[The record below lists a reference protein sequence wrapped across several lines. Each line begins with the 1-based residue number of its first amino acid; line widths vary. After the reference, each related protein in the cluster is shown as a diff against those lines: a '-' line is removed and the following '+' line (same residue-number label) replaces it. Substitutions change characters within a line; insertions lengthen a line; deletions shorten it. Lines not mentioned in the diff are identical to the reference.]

1 MNFIYQSWAIVVR
14 VRERPLQAIKMRVL
28 SIFLNDEVRTM
39 SKITRRQVINIAIA
53 LAGTTVIARF
63 SHAQDIIASDD
74 ATALA
79 MGYVADHTTV
89 DTAKWTK
96 KASPGGENQKC
107 TSCTIYQRID
117 DDYGLCP
124 IFIGKRV
131 HANGWC
137 NGWVA

>member
-1 MNFIYQSWAIVVR
+1 M
-14 VRERPLQAIKMRVL
+14 
-28 SIFLNDEVRTM
+28 T
-39 SKITRRQVINIAIA
+39 KITRRTLVGVAAATMGTA
-53 LAGTTVIARF
+53 LIARV
-63 SHAQDIIASDD
+63 SHAQEIVSNDNS
-74 ATALA
+74 TALA

-96 KASPGGENQKC
+96 KGAPGGENQKC
-107 TSCTIYQRID
+107 TSCSIYQRLD

-124 IFIGKRV
+124 IFVGKRV

>member
-39 SKITRRQVINIAIA
+39 SKITRRQVINTAIA

-79 MGYVADHTTV
+79 MGY
-89 DTAKWTK
+89 
-96 KASPGGENQKC
+96 
-107 TSCTIYQRID
+107 
-117 DDYGLCP
+117 
-124 IFIGKRV
+124 
-131 HANGWC
+131 
-137 NGWVA
+137 